1 MRWLWLL
8 YRRPRVFQQEADSR
22 GGKWRVSGIMLL
34 ETLPVIYVLTVACM
48 QAFDPKPLAE
58 TMLAAAVF
66 LAWKLAF
73 PLAVAAFAIGIA
85 LEGDSWVK
93 FGVTAGMW
101 ALHLSVGMS
110 LTRPVKDVLFFAVGG
125 FVLNL
130 WVATGRITPS
140 SPPSARRIGWF
151 AVALIGLA
159 VAPIQHVAPPWL
171 ADTVRALA
179 MGPLVMLSFFTRVWY
194 WPFALLF
201 VWPKLRPDWYRW
213 HPVAWDDACLVPY
226 WKLDELLAAYARI
239 DPEQALVEMD
249 RIAAVN
255 PIQAPAAMR
264 AKEIHLSGSTGA
276 TGSFGM
282 PPALAD
288 GR

>member
-48 QAFDPKPLAE
+48 QVFDPKPFAE

-66 LAWKLAF
+66 LAWKLTL
-73 PLAVAAFAIGIA
+73 PLAATAIA
-85 LEGDSWVK
+85 LAVGDHSWVK
-93 FGVTAGMW
+93 FGVIAGGW
-101 ALHLSVGMS
+101 ALYFSIGMPLEKPAS
-110 LTRPVKDVLFFAVGG
+110 DVLF
-125 FVLNL
+125 
-130 WVATGRITPS
+130 WVAAGVVGNLSDAAERRAPS
-140 SPPSARRIGWF
+140 SPVPTARRIGWV
-151 AVALIGLA
+151 AVVIAGLA

-171 ADTVRALA
+171 ATAVHTVAVAGLVILPFLTRA
-179 MGPLVMLSFFTRVWY
+179 WY

-201 VWPKLRPDWYRW
+201 VFPKLRPHWYRW

-239 DPEQALVEMD
+239 DPEQGLAEMD

-255 PIQAPAAMR
+255 PIQAPAALR
-264 AKEIHLSGSTGA
+264 AKERCKNGSTGA
-276 TGSFGM
+276 SGPFCL
-282 PPALAD
+282 PQALAD
-288 GR
+288 GL